1 MRKLLAYRDARLLVG
16 GQTLSAFGDWAMW
29 IVMAI
34 WMKSLTG
41 SSARA
46 GLVFFVVALGSLAGP
61 LGGLLAD
68 RVRRRPLMIACDF
81 VLGASVLALLFVHG
95 RSGAW
100 LIYLVALLYGLVGT
114 VFYPAQAALL
124 RVMLPEELLADA
136 NGALS
141 TTRQGLRLVAPLAGA
156 GLYAAF
162 GGGVVAILDA
172 ATFAGSAFF
181 MSLMRV
187 REERPEPPEHHFLR
201 EVTAGIEHLWRT
213 LPLRQMVLGAT
224 IALLVV
230 GFAETL
236 IFSVI
241 AHLGKPPTF
250 FGVLAPVQGAGAVIG
265 GVSAAAVLRRA
276 GDVRSVGLGLGL
288 FGVGDLLFVVP
299 SLPVVVVGFAIAG
312 VGLSWAIVGFT
323 TALQTRTPLTIQGR
337 VSAASEMS
345 LSVAQTVSIATGAAL
360 STLIDY
366 RILLVAMAV
375 VVSASAVYLLTR
387 REPPIRAEVFPL
399 AVD

>member
-1 MRKLLAYRDARLLVG
+1 
-16 GQTLSAFGDWAMW
+16 
-29 IVMAI
+29 
-34 WMKSLTG
+34 
-41 SSARA
+41 
-46 GLVFFVVALGSLAGP
+46 
-61 LGGLLAD
+61 
-68 RVRRRPLMIACDF
+68 
-81 VLGASVLALLFVHG
+81 
-95 RSGAW
+95 
-100 LIYLVALLYGLVGT
+100 LVGT